1 MYLALLYIYFTWLAL
16 QNFLLPLAYQH
27 GWLSASVVVALMGVK
42 EAVMMLAL
50 LALGYR
56 AFQKGWRFNA
66 ADKFALA
73 YAVLL
78 LLYFAFAP
86 QVLGSTVPFFIR
98 IVSLRYLIALV
109 AFYFWGRLSYLELG
123 ELRRFIRFVIVLQI
137 VVALFGIFEWNFLPL
152 SFWQNTVG
160 VGAFMTDVKGL
171 PEGLNVADGLP
182 INMVR
187 SDIRRSISTYG
198 DPLAMGISCVFPL
211 LVCAAYLFAGFM
223 SGFKR
228 RKWWIAC
235 WIIAIALLLTN
246 GRESIAVALLG
257 TALLGLWTEKARS
270 LMIPGA
276 LAAMVVLS
284 IPAVW
289 SHITDTFTFKEGSAS
304 THLQFLYSGW
314 ESAPKLLMGKGL
326 GEEGGWAKSLAGV
339 DSEVGED
346 SYFELMGQ
354 AGLMSVLLLVGF
366 LLAIYKKARW
376 FAKRIPDGFIS
387 AVFWAIAANI
397 VGRIIMAVFSPS
409 IFAVVPMASFFF
421 ACGTLFTAMDRIGLR
436 PGRAFRRVFTFIHGD
451 NLVENS
457 IPAGYR
463 LLKLR

>member
-16 QNFLLPLAYQH
+16 QNFLLPLAYQQ
-27 GWLSASVVVALMGVK
+27 GWLPAGLVVALMGLK
-42 EAVMMLAL
+42 EVVMMLAL

-56 AFQKGWRFNA
+56 AFHKGWRFNA
-66 ADKFALA
+66 ADKFAFA
-73 YAVLL
+73 YAALL
-78 LLYFAFAP
+78 VLYFAVAP
-86 QVLGSTVPFFIR
+86 LFLGSTVPFFVR
-98 IVSLRYLIALV
+98 VVSLRYLIALV
-109 AFYFWGRLSYLELG
+109 VFYFWGRLSYLELA
-123 ELRRFIRFVIVLQI
+123 ELRRFIRFVVVLQ
-137 VVALFGIFEWNFLPL
+137 VAVALFGIVEWNFLPL
-152 SFWQNTVG
+152 SFWQDTVG
-160 VGAFMTDVKGL
+160 IGAFMTDVKGL
-171 PEGLNVADGLP
+171 PEGLNVTDGLP

-198 DPLAMGISCVFPL
+198 DPLAMGIACVFPL
-211 LVCAAYLFAGFM
+211 LVCAAYLFGGF

-257 TALLGLWTEKARS
+257 IALVGLWTGKAKS
-270 LMIPGA
+270 LLIPA
-276 LAAMVVLS
+276 ILAAIVVLS

-289 SHITDTFTFKEGSAS
+289 SHITDTVTFKEGSAS
-304 THLQFLYSGW
+304 THLQVLYSGW
-314 ESAPKLLMGKGL
+314 ESAPKLLIGKGL

-366 LLAIYKKARW
+366 LFALHKQGLW
-376 FAKRIPDGFIS
+376 FAKKIPDKFIS
-387 AVFWAIAANI
+387 AVFLAVAANI
-397 VGRIIMAVFSPS
+397 IGRIIMAVFSPS

-421 ACGTLFTAMDRIGLR
+421 ACGTSFTTMDRLGLR
-436 PGRAFRRVFTFIHGD
+436 PGRVFRRVFTFIHDD
-451 NLVENS
+451 NLADDS

-463 LLKLR
+463 VLKLS